1 MEKPL
6 LVLVLLFLV
15 VTAQASEH
23 SHSTEKA
30 HSTPKAQPA
39 PKAATPPKAY
49 SAPKAHAEGKSHWG
63 YSGATGPENWAKL
76 SPKFADCAGRNQSPI
91 DLKDFVDANLPAIK
105 FNYQPGQEVINN
117 GHTIKVGYSASGG
130 SMEVDGMTFRL
141 LQYHFH
147 APSENHI
154 MGKSF
159 PMEAH
164 LVHANEKGELAVVA
178 IMFEEGKENPELA
191 KVWKVMPKE
200 AGGKKLLPT
209 ATRAYRLLPPDRDY
223 YRFSGSL
230 TTPPCTEGVRWIVIK
245 KAATASAAQIKAFE
259 QVMGHPNNRPI
270 QRLNAR
276 AVLE

>member
-1 MEKPL
+1 MEKFL
-6 LVLVLLFLV
+6 LLPVLLLAF
-15 VTAQASEH
+15 VTAQASEK

-30 HSTPKAQPA
+30 HSAPKAQPA
-39 PKAATPPKAY
+39 PKAY
-49 SAPKAHAEGKSHWG
+49 EAPKAHAAGKAHWG

-91 DLKDFVDANLPAIK
+91 DLKDFVDASLPRIK
-105 FNYQPGQEVINN
+105 YNYQPGQEVINN
-117 GHTIKVGYSASGG
+117 GHTIKVGYAASGG

-154 MGKSF
+154 KGKSF

-164 LVHANEKGELAVVA
+164 LVHANDKGELAVVA
-178 IMFEEGKENPELA
+178 IMFEEGKENPELE

-200 AGGKKLLPT
+200 VGGKHTLSV

-245 KAATASAAQIKAFE
+245 QAATASAEQIKAFE

-270 QRLNAR
+270 QPLNAR